1 MEYEMTCG
9 GLVREAAHIIISY
22 DDGCTV
28 LPEGMRRTRL
38 RPARMCGIVSLFPAA
53 LQGDIKGGSAGITRR
68 GRCGGSAGVGG
79 TTRTGRKR
87 ARRTI
92 AVYALLIAQVVVSTM
107 SAATE
112 LLSLGPIYEIFLRGS
127 VVSIPLNNG

>member
-38 RPARMCGIVSLFPAA
+38 RPARMCGIVSLFLAA

-68 GRCGGSAGVGG
+68 GRCGGSAGVEGA
-79 TTRTGRKR
+79 TRTGRTG
-87 ARRTI
+87 ARRTA
-92 AVYALLIAQVVVSTM
+92 AVYAQRIDPAVVSTM
-107 SAATE
+107 LAATE
-112 LLSLGPIYEIFLRGS
+112 LLLW
-127 VVSIPLNNG
+127 VVPHSCIDNIK